1 MHPSR
6 LSSDHWFWRKAP
18 WLPAIVFLLGLALSG
33 AAALVR
39 QIDID
44 RDAENEFQL
53 STLRLSNEINRR
65 FGVPIYGLNGLKSIY
80 AAHPTVKRA
89 EFRAAVESRNLIKE
103 FPGVRGF
110 GFVAPLKRAQM
121 PAFVAA
127 QRADG
132 APGFAIRQLTHK
144 DLEDSFVV
152 QFVEP
157 LHDNLG
163 ALGLDIGSEAVRR
176 SAAQHAVDTGEPTM
190 TDALLLVQDPQQ
202 RSGVLLYVP
211 VYAHGADLATVPG
224 RRSALLGL
232 MSAQIV
238 IHELLQ
244 DVSAATGSRLD
255 FELHQAAPKSAL
267 FFASK
272 QQGRQPAPTTLQE
285 PRFTSIRA
293 ASLAGQELS
302 LHMGSSPAFDAQIDQ
317 RTPWLI
323 FAMGSLFASLLAL
336 FLRQRLLGYAALKS
350 LVDQQTAELN
360 QERLRLQSTL
370 QTANQELTSRNE
382 EKRKRAAELLIA
394 NEELMFQSE
403 EKGKRAAELIIA
415 NEELVFQS
423 EEKGKR
429 AAELLIA
436 NEELIFQSEEKG
448 KRAAE
453 LLIANKELLF
463 QSEEKGKR
471 AAELL
476 IANKEL
482 LYQSDEKGK
491 RAAELL
497 IANQELIFQNEEKG
511 KRAAELLI
519 ANAELIYQSEE
530 KGKRAAELT
539 AAIQL
544 ATAAND
550 AKSAFLSNMS
560 HEIRTPMNGVIGML
574 DLLQQTPLEPV
585 QKRMLATVQQ
595 SSTALLKILNDILD
609 LSKIEAGMLAVERIP
624 TPLRELLEEVTQMML
639 ADCNAH
645 GISLSLSVSP
655 ALPQV
660 IMIDPT
666 RLRQVLFNLMGNA
679 VKVTGGQSDKQA
691 KVMLIAEPCTSLQ
704 GEAWVRL
711 RVLDN
716 GIGISPQEQ
725 EKLFQPFTQA
735 DSGTARKFGG
745 TGLGL
750 SISQRLAQLLGGSIV
765 LRSELGKGSEFSLE
779 LALELPAPPAIPLP
793 GQKLQGIQ
801 VLAAIADEELCKIV
815 ASYALDAHATVTLWP
830 SLDALRQQLLHMAS
844 NGEPRVVVLAADVP
858 ADASALALPTG
869 VALVQLLRPT
879 DITVARAGVVC
890 GYPLLYNELMVAIA
904 QAGGQLSPIKPPIA
918 PVTEGLLR
926 HRAPSVEQAVA
937 LGQLVLLAEDNET
950 NRDVITEQLHLLGYA
965 FEVAEDGLQALALWR
980 SGRYALLLTDCHM
993 PNMDGYELTQ
1003 AIRQAEPAGTRLPI
1017 VAVTANA
1024 MQGEA
1029 ERCRQRGMDDYLSKP
1044 MRMADLA
1051 PMLRKWLPLAQAHEC
1066 LLAADAATAMPSD
1079 WDASTLGQMVGD
1091 DSATH
1096 KRLLERFLVNAQKQ
1110 LAAIALAA
1118 GTGDFNEAADL
1129 AHSLKSASR
1138 MVGALRL
1145 GDLCEQIETSGSS
1158 DDGAACLPLCQAL
1171 EPTLAPARD
1180 RITSHLETLAV

>member
-323 FAMGSLFASLLAL
+323 FTMGTLFTCLLAL
-336 FLRQRLLGYAALKS
+336 FLRQRLVGYAAVKS
-350 LVDQQTAELN
+350 LVDQQTADLN
-360 QERLRLQSTL
+360 LERMRLQFTL
-370 QTANQELTSRNE
+370 QTANQELIYQNE
-382 EKRKRAAELLIA
+382 EKSKRAAEL
-394 NEELMFQSE
+394 
-403 EKGKRAAELIIA
+403 
-415 NEELVFQS
+415 V
-423 EEKGKR
+423 
-429 AAELLIA
+429 
-436 NEELIFQSEEKG
+436 
-448 KRAAE
+448 
-453 LLIANKELLF
+453 
-463 QSEEKGKR
+463 
-471 AAELL
+471 
-476 IANKEL
+476 
-482 LYQSDEKGK
+482 
-491 RAAELL
+491 
-497 IANQELIFQNEEKG
+497 IANQ
-511 KRAAELLI
+511 
-519 ANAELIYQSEE
+519 ELIYQSEE

-539 AAIQL
+539 AALQL

-574 DLLQQTPLEPV
+574 DVLQKTPLEPV
-585 QKRMLATVQQ
+585 QKRMLATIQQ
-595 SSTALLKILNDILD
+595 SSTALLQILNDILD

-645 GISLSLSVSP
+645 GISLSLCVSP
-655 ALPQV
+655 ALPQL

-679 VKVTGGQSDKQA
+679 VKFSSDQHDKQA
-691 KVMLIAEPCTSLQ
+691 KVMLIAEPCTHLQ
-704 GEAWVRL
+704 GEAGVRL
-711 RVLDN
+711 RVIDN
-716 GIGISPQEQ
+716 GIGISPKQQ
-725 EKLFQPFTQA
+725 QKLFQPFTQA
-735 DSGTARKFGG
+735 DSSTARKFGG

-765 LRSELGKGSEFSLE
+765 VHSELGQGSEFSLE
-779 LALELPAPPAIPLP
+779 LALELPP
-793 GQKLQGIQ
+793 GVSLLGTQLQGIQ
-801 VLAAIADEELCKIV
+801 VLVAIADEDLCKIV
-815 ASYALDAHATVTLWP
+815 SSYVLDANANVTLWP
-830 SLDALRQQLLHMAS
+830 SLDALRQQLHHMAP

-858 ADASALALPTG
+858 TDASALALPAG
-869 VALVQLLRPT
+869 VGLVQLLRPSDT
-879 DITVARAGVVC
+879 TVARAGMVY
-890 GYPLLYNELMVAIA
+890 GYPLLYNNLMVAIS
-904 QAGGQLSPIKPPIA
+904 QAAGRFDAKPIA
-918 PVTEGLLR
+918 PTTDALIK
-926 HRAPSVEQAVA
+926 HRPPSVEEAVA

-965 FEVAEDGLQALALWR
+965 FEVAEDGLQALAMWR

-993 PNMDGYELTQ
+993 PNMDGYALTQ
-1003 AIRQAEPAGTRLPI
+1003 AIRQAEPAGTRFPI
-1017 VAVTANA
+1017 VAVTATA

-1066 LLAADAATAMPSD
+1066 LLAADAAPAQPSD

-1110 LAAIALAA
+1110 VAAIVLAA
-1118 GTGDFNEAADL
+1118 GAGDFNEAADL

-1171 EPTLAPARD
+1171 EPTFGPARD
-1180 RITSHLETLAV
+1180 RITRHLKTLAA